1 MDPQVT
7 AALIGVFATF
17 AAVVFGIALQ
27 QRSNRARLT
36 FDMYAEFNN
45 SEFTR
50 ARADAARILDEHPLV
65 TFENLTKTLP
75 AESRDVWLVVQFYQK
90 LWIAIK
96 YGHVSKAM
104 ISDLFGSIFFYWYL
118 NHFEAMLAPVDY
130 PATENL
136 KELKGWFDHVDLAQP
151 HKHKW
156 VERAL
161 KERDTP
167 SNEKSLPSIS
177 LSA

>member
-1 MDPQVT
+1 MDPQVI
-7 AALIGVFATF
+7 AALIGLFATF
-17 AAVVFGIALQ
+17 AAVVCGVALQ

-36 FDMYAEFNN
+36 FDLHAEFNN

-50 ARADAARILDEHPLV
+50 ARADAARILKEHPLV

-96 YGHVSKAM
+96 YGYVSKAM
-104 ISDLFGSIFFYWYL
+104 ISDLFGSIYFYWYL
-118 NHFEAMLAPVDY
+118 NHFEKMLAPVDY

-136 KELKGWFDHVDLAQP
+136 KELKTWFDHFDLAQP
-151 HKHKW
+151 YKHKW

-161 KERDTP
+161 KEKNTTAVEQP
-167 SNEKSLPSIS
+167 LPSP
-177 LSA
+177 AP